1 MDKQQLTG
9 AAFVDLK
16 KTFDLVDHHCLLH
29 KLQHYGVRGR
39 SLTWFR
45 NYLTI
50 RSQRVQYGKE
60 LSSSLPLDF
69 GVPQGSLL
77 GPLLPVIYINDL
89 PKCLMHWEIN
99 MYADDTVIYYTGSH
113 VHALLTVIITTICIF
128 NYYIFSPGPPWM
140 SASLLNGPPW
150 QNKVYLT
157 LPYHSTRPRI
167 STLCAKNHNLRHGE
181 FTTFCS
187 ERHKRGSSTD
197 ILNIPSAV
205 SRNVFN
211 LLISRPIE
219 IVHVNLYNM

>member
-77 GPLLPVIYINDL
+77 GPLLSVIYINDL

-128 NYYIFSPGPPWM
+128 NYYIFSPGPPWI

-167 STLCAKNHNLRHGE
+167 STLCAKNHKLCHGE

-187 ERHKRGSSTD
+187 ERDKRGSSTD

-205 SRNVFN
+205 SRNVFD